1 MHLVAA
7 LRRTVPPIRLALVV
21 AACMAAGMKT
31 GDGATVAPA
40 AASCALQLA
49 GRDASGNTV
58 LQTVAY
64 ALDQPGLVLAPLSG
78 ASLGRPRWQ
87 RLQATPDPALA
98 GVSGPERPI
107 EVTEILLED
116 PSRDLVLL
124 RAPGIEA
131 CDESGTSDADAG
143 STTPHGIA
151 PLPADGDSLIGIRN
165 RDGYRPRLFQARL
178 ERRISTGSGPE
189 LMRIRIPD
197 GGGASAGFL
206 LDRRHRLLGSILA
219 PPAGADRLFAC
230 AVPIDRASIEV
241 AAGRPGRTLPDALTQ
256 PPPDEFARTPAG
268 LIAQAL
274 VLTRDDQTDLALRLL
289 DDAVRLGG
297 ESDVLLVE
305 RGSRRF
311 RIGRTEAAIQDFARA
326 AALSPRLHVAH
337 FNLGVALGSA
347 GRFAEAAEAFDRAL
361 RIDPGHAQTR
371 YQLALALYADRRA
384 DRARD
389 ECDRLERVDAKLGGE
404 LRALLNLPTAAP

>member
-1 MHLVAA
+1 MPVL
-7 LRRTVPPIRLALVV
+7 
-21 AACMAAGMKT
+21 AACLAAGMEA
-31 GDGATVAPA
+31 GATRAPA

-78 ASLGRPRWQ
+78 ASLDRPRWQ
-87 RLQATPDPALA
+87 RLQATPDPVVA
-98 GVSGPERPI
+98 GPAAPERPI
-107 EVTEILLED
+107 EVTQILLED
-116 PSRDLVLL
+116 PSRDLMLL

-131 CDESGTSDADAG
+131 CDEGGTPGAG
-143 STTPHGIA
+143 AGPDGIA
-151 PLPADGDSLIGIRN
+151 PLPADGESLIGIRD

-178 ERRISTGSGPE
+178 ERRIRSGSGPE

-197 GGGASAGFL
+197 GGGAGAGFL
-206 LDRRHRLLGSILA
+206 LDRRHRLLGSILP

-230 AVPIDRASIEV
+230 AVPIDRGAIEAV
-241 AAGRPGRTLPDALTQ
+241 AGRPGRALPDALAQ

-289 DDAVRLGG
+289 DDAARLGG

-305 RGSRRF
+305 RGTRRF
-311 RIGRTEAAIQDFARA
+311 RIGRTDAAIQDFARA
-326 AALSPRLHVAH
+326 ASISPRLHAAH
-337 FNLGVALGSA
+337 FNLGVALGSE
-347 GRFAEAAEAFDRAL
+347 GRFEDAAEAFDRAL
-361 RIDPGHAQTR
+361 QVEPGNARTR
-371 YQLALALYADRRA
+371 YQLALALYAARRI
-384 DRARD
+384 DRARE
-389 ECDRLERVDAKLGGE
+389 ECRRLEQIDANLGGE
-404 LRALLNLPTAAP
+404 LRALLHF